1 MEERKI
7 KRAYSVSEIQ
17 SLYIPKMAFD
27 NEWEAAF
34 GQPGKTGTWLIWGQ
48 SGNGKSSF
56 VIQLAKYLCKFAKV
70 AYDSLE
76 ESTGLSLQKS
86 LVLHNMQ
93 EVSKRFLILDRESM
107 EDLSIRLKKK
117 RSPDIVIIDSF
128 QYSGLTYASYKNL
141 KEAHPNK
148 LLIFVSHAEG
158 VNPEGRAAKKVMY
171 DADVKIFVQGFR
183 AVCKGRFITEPG
195 NHFTIWE
202 KGAAMYYNQ

>member
-1 MEERKI
+1 MTVRKI

-17 SLYIPKMAFD
+17 SLYIPKLPFE

-70 AYDSLE
+70 AYNSLE

-86 LVLHNMQ
+86 LILHDMQ
-93 EVSKRFLILDRESM
+93 EVSRRFLILDRESM
-107 EDLSIRLKKK
+107 EDLSIRLNKK

-128 QYSGLTYASYKNL
+128 QYSGLTYASYKKL

-158 VNPEGRAAKKVMY
+158 INPEGRAAKKVMY

-195 NHFTIWE
+195 NHFTVWE